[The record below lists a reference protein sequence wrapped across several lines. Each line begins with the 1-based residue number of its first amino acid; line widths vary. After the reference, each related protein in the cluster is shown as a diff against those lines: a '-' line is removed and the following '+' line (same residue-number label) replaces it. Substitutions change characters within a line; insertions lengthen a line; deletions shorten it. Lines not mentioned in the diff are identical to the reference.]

1 MLNRRSTS
9 VLAVALLALLG
20 AVPAWSHDIITNNGV
35 TVTVHVDPNDEPVA
49 TQPATIVIESVKTRM
64 GVFTWKTCK
73 CTLAVSDSSGKV
85 LRQGPATQRTPIVF
99 PEPSAYQLTFAGRVK
114 RNGVWRT
121 FKIVDALRADAP

>member
-49 TQPATIVIESVKTRM
+49 TQPATIVIESVKTRT
-64 GVFTWKTCK
+64 GVFT
-73 CTLAVSDSSGKV
+73 
-85 LRQGPATQRTPIVF
+85 
-99 PEPSAYQLTFAGRVK
+99 
-114 RNGVWRT
+114 
-121 FKIVDALRADAP
+121 